1 LAFRCQELLK
11 VIRVG
16 CSVNTGA
23 HIAPRR
29 KFKDFK
35 LMRKLL
41 YVFALVTLSVFQVAH
56 SYGQGSSSAPAPT
69 QKTDAGVTPNGVI
82 GEVKTIDPA
91 ALRMVVKTDAG
102 MLVNV
107 TLNDK
112 TSYMRLA
119 PGEKTLKNAAKITL
133 ADVGVGDRV
142 WARGKVAEDQKS
154 VPALALIVMTKA
166 DIAQKQ
172 ERDRAEWQARG
183 VTGRVTGVNPA
194 GQEITVS
201 MRGRGGERPLTIVPA
216 SDARFRRYA
225 PDSVKFSD
233 ARPSSFAELKV
244 GDQLRAL
251 GERSADG
258 ARYTAEEVV
267 TGSFRMVG
275 GPITEIN
282 AATGEIKINNLQ
294 TGQPLTVVVGR
305 DSILRRLPP
314 EMAERF
320 ARRASGDGANAAGAS
335 GNGPRRAGQQEG
347 GGNGGGDGARPAGAG
362 DGTGPRQRMGAG
374 GRGAPDFQ
382 EMFDNLPAITVAE
395 LKKGDAIIVSST
407 TGVDPT
413 RVTAIRLAAGVE
425 PILNRPQPQAQP
437 GRQAPS
443 APSLGLPGLDTGIG
457 FP

>member
-1 LAFRCQELLK
+1 
-11 VIRVG
+11 
-16 CSVNTGA
+16 
-23 HIAPRR
+23 
-29 KFKDFK
+29 
-35 LMRKLL
+35 MRKLL
-41 YVFALVTLSVFQVAH
+41 YVFTLLTIIVFQVA
-56 SYGQGSSSAPAPT
+56 SAYGQGSSTPAT
-69 QKTDAGVTPNGVI
+69 AQSKTDAGVTPNGVI
-82 GEVKTIDPA
+82 GEVTTIDPA
-91 ALRMVVKTDAG
+91 ALRITVKTDAG
-102 MLVNV
+102 ASVNV

-142 WARGKVAEDQKS
+142 WARGKVSEDQKS

-172 ERDRAEWQARG
+172 ERDRAEWQRRG
-183 VTGRVTGVNPA
+183 ITGRVTALNPA

-201 MRGRGGERPLTIVPA
+201 VRGRGGEHPLTIVPA

-233 ARPSSFAELKV
+233 AKPSSFTELKV

-282 AATGEIKINNLQ
+282 TATGEIKINNLQ

-314 EMAERF
+314 AMAERL
-320 ARRASGDGANAAGAS
+320 AQRASGDGPNGAGAAP
-335 GNGPRRAGQQEG
+335 GNGPRRGGQQEG
-347 GGNGGGDGARPAGAG
+347 VGGDGGGGARPAGAG
-362 DGTGPRQRMGAG
+362 EGTGPRQRMGAG
-374 GRGAPDFQ
+374 GGGGAPDFQ

-437 GRQAPS
+437 GRQAP
-443 APSLGLPGLDTGIG
+443 APSLALPGLDTGIG

>member
-1 LAFRCQELLK
+1 
-11 VIRVG
+11 
-16 CSVNTGA
+16 
-23 HIAPRR
+23 
-29 KFKDFK
+29 
-35 LMRKLL
+35 MRKLL
-41 YVFALVTLSVFQVAH
+41 YVFALLTIIVFQVA
-56 SYGQGSSSAPAPT
+56 SAYGQGSSTPASA
-69 QKTDAGVTPNGVI
+69 QSKTDAGVTPNGVI
-82 GEVKTIDPA
+82 GEVTTIDPA
-91 ALRMVVKTDAG
+91 ASRITVRTDAG
-102 MLVNV
+102 ASVNV

-142 WARGKVAEDQKS
+142 WARGKVSEDQKS

-172 ERDRAEWQARG
+172 EHDRAEWQRRG
-183 VTGRVTGVNPA
+183 ITGRVTALNPA

-201 MRGRGGERPLTIVPA
+201 VRGRVGERSLTIVPA

-233 ARPSSFAELKV
+233 ARPSSFNELKV

-320 ARRASGDGANAAGAS
+320 ARRASGDGANAAGATGDGS
-335 GNGPRRAGQQEG
+335 RRGGQREGVGG
-347 GGNGGGDGARPAGAG
+347 GGNGGPGPAGAG
-362 DGTGPRQRMGAG
+362 PGTEGPRGRMGG
-374 GRGAPDFQ
+374 GAPDLQ
-382 EMFDNLPAITVAE
+382 EVFDNLPAITVAE

-407 TGVDPT
+407 TGIDPT

-437 GRQAPS
+437 GRQAP
-443 APSLGLPGLDTGIG
+443 APSLALPGLDTGIG

>member
-1 LAFRCQELLK
+1 
-11 VIRVG
+11 
-16 CSVNTGA
+16 
-23 HIAPRR
+23 
-29 KFKDFK
+29 
-35 LMRKLL
+35 MRKLL
-41 YVFALVTLSVFQVAH
+41 FVFALAAINVVGAGYAH
-56 SYGQGSSSAPAPT
+56 GQGTTSAASPA
-69 QKTDAGVTPNGVI
+69 QSKTDASVTPNGVI
-82 GEVKTIDPA
+82 GEVLTIDA
-91 ALRMVVKTDAG
+91 GAGRLTVKTDAG
-102 MLVNV
+102 AVVNV

-133 ADVGVGDRV
+133 ADVGTGDRV
-142 WARGKVAEDQKS
+142 WARGKVSEDQKS
-154 VPALALIVMTKA
+154 VPAALALIVMTKA

-172 ERDRAEWQARG
+172 ERDRAEWQRRG
-183 VTGRVTGVNPA
+183 VTGRITAVNPA

-201 MRGRGGERPLTIVPA
+201 VRAGRGGERPMTIVAA

-233 ARPSSFAELKV
+233 ARPSSFTELRV

-258 ARYTAEEVV
+258 ARYTAEEIV

-305 DSILRRLPP
+305 DSILRRLPA

-320 ARRASGDGANAAGAS
+320 AQRADGNGPNAQ
-335 GNGPRRAGQQEG
+335 GNGPRRGGRQQEG
-347 GGNGGGDGARPAGAG
+347 GGDGGGPRPAGAG
-362 DGTGPRQRMGAG
+362 EGAG
-374 GRGAPDFQ
+374 GGGPRGRMGGGAPDLQ
-382 EMFDNLPAITVAE
+382 EMFDNLPAISIAD

-437 GRQAPS
+437 GRQAPA
-443 APSLGLPGLDTGIG
+443 APSLALPGLDTGIG

>member
-1 LAFRCQELLK
+1 
-11 VIRVG
+11 
-16 CSVNTGA
+16 
-23 HIAPRR
+23 
-29 KFKDFK
+29 
-35 LMRKLL
+35 MRKLL
-41 YVFALVTLSVFQVAH
+41 SIFALATITVFQCAYA
-56 SYGQGSSSAPAPT
+56 YGQAATTSAATSPA
-69 QKTDAGVTPNGVI
+69 QSKADAGVTANGVI
-82 GEVKTIDPA
+82 GEVTAIDPKA
-91 ALRMVVKTDAG
+91 MQMMVKTDTGSAIT
-102 MLVNV
+102 V
-107 TLNDK
+107 TLNSN
-112 TSYMRLA
+112 TNYMRLA

-142 WARGKVAEDQKS
+142 WARGKTSEDQRS
-154 VPALALIVMTKA
+154 VPAIALIVMTRA

-172 ERDRAEWQARG
+172 ERDRVEWQKRG
-183 VTGRVTGVNPA
+183 VTGRVTAVNPA

-201 MRGRGGERPLTIVPA
+201 VRAGREGERPLMIVPA

-233 ARPSSFAELKV
+233 AKSSTFAELKV

-258 ARYTAEEVV
+258 ARYTAEEIV

-275 GPITEIN
+275 GPIIEVN
-282 AATGEIKINNLQ
+282 AGAGEVKINNLQ

-314 EMAERF
+314 MMAERL
-320 ARRASGDGANAAGAS
+320 AQRAGAGGDGPNAAAGAPD
-335 GNGPRRAGQQEG
+335 GDGPRRRRQQEG
-347 GGNGGGDGARPAGAG
+347 NEGGGGSGARPAGTG
-362 DGTGPRQRMGAG
+362 EGGGPRQRTGA
-374 GRGAPDFQ
+374 GAPDFQ

-437 GRQAPS
+437 GRQAP
-443 APSLGLPGLDTGIG
+443 APSLALPGLDTGIG
-457 FP
+457 LP

>member
-1 LAFRCQELLK
+1 
-11 VIRVG
+11 
-16 CSVNTGA
+16 
-23 HIAPRR
+23 
-29 KFKDFK
+29 
-35 LMRKLL
+35 MRKLL
-41 YVFALVTLSVFQVAH
+41 YVFALVTMIVFQVASAH
-56 SYGQGSSSAPAPT
+56 GQGSSSAPAPS
-69 QKTDAGVTPNGVI
+69 KTDAGVTPNGVI
-82 GEVKTIDPA
+82 GEVKDIVPVNSSFGS
-91 ALRMVVKTDAG
+91 LIIKTDAG
-102 MLVNV
+102 TIVNA
-107 TLNDK
+107 TLDGK
-112 TSYMRLA
+112 TTYMRLA
-119 PGEKTLKNAAKITL
+119 PGEKTLKNAAKITF
-133 ADVGVGDRV
+133 ADIAVGDRV
-142 WARGKVAEDQKS
+142 WARGKVSEDQKS
-154 VPALALIVMTKA
+154 VAALALIVMTRA

-172 ERDRAEWQARG
+172 ERDRAEWQRRG
-183 VTGRVTGVNPA
+183 ITGRVTAINPA

-201 MRGRGGERPLTIVPA
+201 VRGRVGERPMTIVPA

-258 ARYTAEEVV
+258 GRYTAEEVV

-282 AATGEIKINNLQ
+282 AATGEIKITNLQ

-314 EMAERF
+314 AMAERL
-320 ARRASGDGANAAGAS
+320 AQRASGDGPNGAGAGTAP
-335 GNGPRRAGQQEG
+335 GNGPRRGGQQEG
-347 GGNGGGDGARPAGAG
+347 GGDGSSGAMRPAGAG
-362 DGTGPRQRMGAG
+362 DGTGGARQRMGAG
-374 GRGAPDFQ
+374 GGGAPDFQ

-437 GRQAPS
+437 GRQAP
-443 APSLGLPGLDTGIG
+443 APSLALPGLDTGIG